1 MAVNLQKG
9 HLASSKFIYTSL
21 YKKSLEARMSAK
33 IHKLSKGEK
42 VNKLGGNYSIS
53 TRLNLKTRCIS
64 EKKKNT
70 IVSEMSWC
78 NILQRTGSYFCATNN
93 FQVTFTPFCLNIFI
107 QERIIA
113 FVDRC
118 PWNLA
123 SSKYRFQCAL

>member
-1 MAVNLQKG
+1 MLLTSTNVSWKMRTWWEHFVAVNLQKG

-21 YKKSLEARMSAK
+21 YKKSLEARMSTK

-70 IVSEMSWC
+70 IVSNSK
-78 NILQRTGSYFCATNN
+78 NTIKKRR
-93 FQVTFTPFCLNIFI
+93 I
-107 QERIIA
+107 Q
-113 FVDRC
+113 
-118 PWNLA
+118 
-123 SSKYRFQCAL
+123 